1 MMQTL
6 PLGQVFLYVRH
17 DSRQL
22 LYNSAGEYP
31 VYTFRKGER
40 LRTDYPGLKGNG
52 FIISKYNAPR
62 IKDVQGQFDIGRDCL
77 FFRVVNEYYV
87 DYRYVYYYLLCN
99 IENLRRYY
107 RGSSLQRLAIT
118 EFLDMPISLPSLAEQ
133 KTVVAMLSAVESAK
147 VIRESQMDKFNGFL
161 ARYLKTTAGE
171 SSSKY
176 WMNATIGNLTES
188 SAGIRNVKS
197 IENDARDGDVI
208 LTSTGAVFVYSPR
221 QTYKEVKGRVMCI
234 TVDKKKCNPYFLA
247 TVFKYD
253 REVLAQIRK
262 PLGNGYM
269 FILNQ
274 YALGRILVMMPS
286 IEQQNDFA
294 KVVLMYESI
303 VSRMRRISLRIEELR
318 QSLLWNI
325 FHGIDGK
332 ANAALFDTGDV
343 CDIYNRVQDCN
354 IDDYDIMRGNVYR
367 MLSEG
372 SLEQYFDDTTKTI
385 KLRNNETVES

>member
-1 MMQTL
+1 MMQTIR
-6 PLGQVFLYVRH
+6 LGQVFSYVRH
-17 DSRQL
+17 DSNQY
-22 LYNSAGEYP
+22 LYNSTGEYP
-31 VYTFRKGER
+31 VYTFQKGER
-40 LRTDYPGLKGNG
+40 LRTDYSELKGNG
-52 FIISKYNAPR
+52 FIISKYNVPR

-77 FFRVVNEYYV
+77 FFRVMNEHLV

-107 RGSSLQRLAIT
+107 RGSSQQRLAIT
-118 EFLDMPISLPSLAEQ
+118 EFLNMPISLPSLAEQ

-147 VIRESQMDKFNGFL
+147 VIRESQMDKFDGFL
-161 ARYLKTTAGE
+161 ARYYKTTAGE

-176 WMNATIGNLTES
+176 WMNATIASLTVS
-188 SAGIRNVKS
+188 SAGIRNAKS
-197 IENDARDGDVI
+197 IEKDARDGDVI
-208 LTSTGAVFVYSPR
+208 LTSTGAVFVYSSR
-221 QTYKEVKGRVMCI
+221 QTYKEIKGRVMCI
-234 TVDKKKCNPYFLA
+234 TVDQKKCNPYFLT

-269 FILNQ
+269 LILSRN
-274 YALGRILVMMPS
+274 ALGRILVMMPS

-303 VSRMRRISLRIEELR
+303 ASCMLRIAIRLEELR

-332 ANAALFDTGDV
+332 ANEALFDTRDV
-343 CDIYNRVQDCN
+343 CDIYNRVQNCN
-354 IDDYDIMRGNVYR
+354 IDDYDIMRANVFHL
-367 MLSEG
+367 LSEG
-372 SLEQYFDDTTKTI
+372 SLEQYFDMTENRI
-385 KLRNNETVES
+385 KLRNNETAES